1 MTVTDTSA
9 TSGSA
14 AETNAPGPSSD
25 AQSGPIRSKLVAA
38 LLGLVFGILGLHRR
52 YLGQAY
58 WWFLPVAALPL
69 LGHAMRE
76 EVWFRAWSFHLLAV
90 LIVVSWLQ
98 TIIISL
104 TPADKFNARFNAG
117 RSGVSQA
124 GTLPVL
130 VAILAL
136 MLGTT
141 LLMAVMALALEGIF
155 LARGS

>member
-9 TSGSA
+9 TPGSTV
-14 AETNAPGPSSD
+14 ESNAPEPSSD
-25 AQSGPIRSKLVAA
+25 AKSGPVRSKLVAA

-58 WWFLPVAALPL
+58 WWLLPAAALPL

-90 LIVVSWLQ
+90 LIVISWLQ

-117 RSGVSQA
+117 RAGVSQA
-124 GTLPVL
+124 GTVPVL
-130 VAILAL
+130 IAIVAL

-141 LLMAVMALALEGIF
+141 MLMAVMALALEGIF
-155 LARGS
+155 MARGS

>member
-9 TSGSA
+9 TPGSA
-14 AETNAPGPSSD
+14 VESNAQEPSFEPE
-25 AQSGPIRSKLVAA
+25 SGHVRSKLVAA
-38 LLGLVFGILGLHRR
+38 FLGLVFGTLGLHRR

-58 WWFLPVAALPL
+58 WWLLPLACLPL

-76 EVWFRAWSFHLLAV
+76 EVWFRAWSFHLLAI
-90 LIVVSWLQ
+90 LIAISWLQ

-117 RSGVSQA
+117 HNSVPQA
-124 GTLPVL
+124 GTVPVL
-130 VAILAL
+130 IAIVAL

-141 LLMAVMALALEGIF
+141 LLMSVMALALEGIF
-155 LARGS
+155 MARGS

>member
-9 TSGSA
+9 TPGSTIA
-14 AETNAPGPSSD
+14 SNAVEPSSQPKPGPV
-25 AQSGPIRSKLVAA
+25 RSKLVAA
-38 LLGLVFGILGLHRR
+38 LLGLVFGTLGLHRR

-58 WWFLPVAALPL
+58 WWLMPVACLPL

-76 EVWFRAWSFHLLAV
+76 EVWFRAWSFHVLAV
-90 LIVVSWLQ
+90 LVAISWLQ

-104 TPADKFNARFNAG
+104 TPTEKFNARFNAG
-117 RSGVSQA
+117 RTDVPQA
-124 GTLPVL
+124 GTVPVL
-130 VAILAL
+130 IAIVAL

-155 LARGS
+155 MARGS